1 MPSVPHV
8 RLDSD
13 QHPAGEAFDLWQAA
27 LPFYRI
33 SLAPGVTRETF
44 RCALLCWFLGD
55 VILSRTDVSAV
66 QFVRSVEQVR
76 ADGVDSYSFFVFTSG
91 TWAGDVDG
99 RPLSVGPGQMVG
111 FDLSKP
117 FVAESTTSSG
127 VALSVARTAIG
138 NGLRADPDLHGH
150 VFEGASA
157 EMLLDHLLSLERHL
171 PSMTEADVAPV
182 VRATLSMLVAAVTTI
197 PRRPDVKPGTLTFQH
212 SIRRYIDSNL
222 HDPGL
227 TPEQIAGQ
235 LGVARSTLSRSFE
248 PLGGVAHYIQRRRLE
263 AIRALLLHPGE
274 TRSISELA
282 QTFGFASAS
291 HFAVAFRKA
300 YGHTARDMRERAMG
314 MRRAEPAEVA
324 EMPSAFRDWM
334 RQLQRR

>member
-66 QFVRSVEQVR
+66 QFVRSVEQIR

-150 VFEGASA
+150 VFEGAGA

-171 PSMTEADVAPV
+171 PSMTEADVARIVALISRLRAGRTILMVEHNLSV
-182 VRATLSMLVAAVTTI
+182 VSGLSDRITVLTRGRILAEGDYEAVSTH
-197 PRRPDVKPGTLTFQH
+197 PDVITAYLGTDH
-212 SIRRYIDSNL
+212 
-222 HDPGL
+222 
-227 TPEQIAGQ
+227 A
-235 LGVARSTLSRSFE
+235 
-248 PLGGVAHYIQRRRLE
+248 
-263 AIRALLLHPGE
+263 
-274 TRSISELA
+274 
-282 QTFGFASAS
+282 
-291 HFAVAFRKA
+291 
-300 YGHTARDMRERAMG
+300 
-314 MRRAEPAEVA
+314 
-324 EMPSAFRDWM
+324 
-334 RQLQRR
+334 